1 MRTEEAAGGERMA
14 DSSERAALLRLR
26 NGSTKGLE
34 VLVDRHGEE
43 LMRYLYAIVGNR
55 DAAEDLFQETWIR
68 VARGIHGFDPD
79 RPFAPWLFRVAR
91 NLAYDHMRSAGR
103 WVFAGPEEGEG
114 FYPQPPPTPPDFAEE
129 IAARDTTTKLLARLE
144 PAFREVVALRFLGE
158 RSYQEM
164 ADLLGVPLGTVQSRL
179 HRALDRLAE
188 MVDDMEVPGR

>member
-1 MRTEEAAGGERMA
+1 MA

-43 LMRYLYAIVGNR
+43 LMRYVYAIVGNR

-68 VARGIHGFDPD
+68 VARGIRGFDPD

-91 NLAYDHMRSAGR
+91 NLAYDHLRNAGR
-103 WVFAGPEEGEG
+103 WVLAGSDGEEGS
-114 FYPQPPPTPPDFAEE
+114 FPRPDPTPPDFVEE
-129 IAARDTTTKLLARLE
+129 IAARDAASKLLARLE
-144 PAFREVVALRFLGE
+144 PPFREVVALRFLGE

-164 ADLLGVPLGTVQSRL
+164 AELLGVPLGTVQSRL

-188 MVDDMEVPGR
+188 LVGEMEGPRR